1 MTWVQIQQAAQH
13 TWDDHQKVGALLG
26 DEKPD
31 GLIVRAAGEVD
42 GRWKSVAI
50 WESQLYRS
58 FGRAS
63 CSGAVSGR
71 GEVSG

>member
-1 MTWVQIQQAAQH
+1 
-13 TWDDHQKVGALLG
+13 VGALLG